1 MQVLVDATA
10 WIDYFSGRRTPR
22 TEYLDELLGRSPIVT
37 ADLVLAEVLRG
48 FEDPDELESAR
59 AALAKFPTVTIGGVE
74 IALASATHG
83 RILKARGVPVPP
95 PYQRLIASYCILK
108 NVALL
113 HADPAYEVCE
123 RHLGLKVPDPGLG
136 Y

>member
-1 MQVLVDATA
+1 MRVLADATI

-22 TEYLDELLGRSPIVT
+22 TGYLDELLGKAPLFT

-48 FEDPDELESAR
+48 FEDPEELESAR
-59 AALAKFPTVTIGGVE
+59 AALAKFPTLTVGGVE
-74 IALASATHG
+74 IALASATNG
-83 RILKARGVPVPP
+83 RILKTRGAPVPP

>member
-1 MQVLVDATA
+1 MQVLVDATV

-22 TEYLDELLGRSPIVT
+22 SDYLDELLGRSPIVT

-48 FEDPDELESAR
+48 FEDPDQLEMAR
-59 AALAKFPTVTIGGVE
+59 AALAKFPTLSVGGVE

-95 PYQRLIASYCILK
+95 PYQRLIASFCILK